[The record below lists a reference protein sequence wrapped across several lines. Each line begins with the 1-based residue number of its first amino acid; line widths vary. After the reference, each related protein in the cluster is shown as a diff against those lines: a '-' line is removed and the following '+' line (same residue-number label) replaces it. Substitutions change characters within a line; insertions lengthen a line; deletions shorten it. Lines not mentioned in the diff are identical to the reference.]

1 MYLEYYGFN
10 KSPFKITPDND
21 NLYMSLQHSRA
32 LVYMDYAT
40 RTGGGFVVITGEIG
54 SGKTTLVKCIL
65 KNMHSKVNFFHF
77 TFANF
82 SSNDLFHYLLRQVNI
97 IPKKEDK
104 ISLIYTLQEYLIKQ
118 VKNGLPYVLIIDEA
132 QNLTLDQLEDIRM
145 LAAIEFNDEPLLRI
159 TLLGQ
164 PEFLD
169 TINSSEQ
176 FKQRVKL
183 HYHLKGLSKDDV
195 GNYIEFRLVNSGLD
209 SNTLFDES
217 LIDKIYEYSR
227 GIPRLINKICDAL
240 LMCSFA
246 EGKAQLNVEDIEAIL
261 PDIMIDNPASL
272 IPKEIDE
279 LLINTDDLKFN
290 GSVSSTVLME
300 RLVCAVES
308 INENLLYLVKKN
320 R

>member
-1 MYLEYYGFN
+1 MYLGYYGFN
-10 KSPFKITPDND
+10 KNPFQMTPDND

-65 KNMHSKVNFFHF
+65 KNMRGKINFFHF
-77 TFANF
+77 AFANLTG
-82 SSNDLFHYLLRQVNI
+82 NDLFHYLLRQVNI

-104 ISLIYTLQEYLIKQ
+104 ISLIYTFKEYLIKQ
-118 VKNGLPYVLIIDEA
+118 AKSGVPYVLIIDEA

-145 LAAIEFNDEPLLRI
+145 LSAIELNDEPLLRI

-164 PEFLD
+164 PEFLE
-169 TINSSEQ
+169 TINASEQ

-183 HYHLKGLSKDDV
+183 HYHLKGLEKDDV
-195 GNYIEFRLVNSGLD
+195 EKYIEFRLVKSGLK
-209 SNTLFDES
+209 SNVLFDKP
-217 LIDKIYEYSR
+217 LIEKIYKYSR

-240 LMCSFA
+240 LMCAFA
-246 EGKAQLNVEDIEAIL
+246 DGKEKPNLADVETIL
-261 PDIMIDNPASL
+261 RDLMIDNPTSIAPKKQYGLSNTPEKLDMTAS
-272 IPKEIDE
+272 
-279 LLINTDDLKFN
+279 N
-290 GSVSSTVLME
+290 VLME
-300 RLVCAVES
+300 RLVCAVE
-308 INENLLYLVKKN
+308 NLNNNLSLLVKKD